1 MLLQE
6 IFETNPSLLE
16 EPEVKRLIDYVSG
29 QHERSYKIWMRDKD
43 RVNEV
48 LWAVMNSEIFVI
60 GGTPAKEALQRV
72 IQILE

>member
-6 IFETNPSLLE
+6 IFKTNPGLLE

-48 LWAVMNSEIFVI
+48 LWAVMNSEVFVI

-72 IQILE
+72 VQILE

>member
-16 EPEVKRLIDYVSG
+16 EPEVQRLVEYVSG
-29 QHERSYKIWMRDKD
+29 QHQSNYKIWMRDKD